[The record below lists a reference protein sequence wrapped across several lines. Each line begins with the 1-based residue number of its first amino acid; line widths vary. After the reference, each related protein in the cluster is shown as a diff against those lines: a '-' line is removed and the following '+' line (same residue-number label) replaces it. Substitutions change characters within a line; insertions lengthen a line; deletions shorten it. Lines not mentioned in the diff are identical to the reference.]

1 MPHEMAFMGFS
12 SQRWL
17 RVPTFNNRAPKHADV
32 VFREP
37 LREFSRKGGHMYG
50 VFEVSEK
57 TKSKPQTASRN
68 GERKVVETKA
78 SGRPPKVDFASGLLE
93 NSDLKQPRR
102 SLDFLLSLAG
112 QAAFVAL
119 LILLPL
125 LYTQAFDVSGLE
137 KTMLVIPPPP
147 PPPPKAEPHVVIKP
161 KASLF
166 DKGKLI
172 APRVI
177 PKHVEILKEAPQ
189 ESPGPAGVSG
199 GVIGGVE
206 GGTLGGVLGGI
217 LSGSQPPP
225 PPPRPAKVSGPLRVG
240 GRIQAPHLIK
250 EAQPEYPVLAKD
262 TRTQG
267 DVVLDCVIDQQG
279 NVTQMRLVSGHP
291 LLVQAALKAVQ
302 QWKYQPTLLNG
313 EPVAVEMKVTV
324 TFSLG
329 NQ

>member
-1 MPHEMAFMGFS
+1 MH
-12 SQRWL
+12 
-17 RVPTFNNRAPKHADV
+17 
-32 VFREP
+32 
-37 LREFSRKGGHMYG
+37 G
-50 VFEVSEK
+50 VYEVSEK
-57 TKSKPQTASRN
+57 TKSESQTAWRN
-68 GERKVVETKA
+68 GQRKVAETKD

-102 SLDFLLSLAG
+102 SLDFLVSLAG
-112 QAAFVAL
+112 QAAVVAL

-125 LYTQAFDVSGLE
+125 LYTQAFDISGLE
-137 KTMLVIPPPP
+137 KTMLVIPPPPP

-166 DKGKLI
+166 EKGKLI

-177 PKHVEILKEAPQ
+177 PKQVAILKEAPQ
-189 ESPGPAGVSG
+189 ESPGPPGVSG

-206 GGTLGGVLGGI
+206 GGTLGGVLGGV

-240 GRIQAPHLIK
+240 GRIQAPHLVK
-250 EAQPEYPVLAKD
+250 EVQPEYPILAKA

-267 DVVLDCVIDQQG
+267 EVVLDCVIDPQG

-291 LLVQAALKAVQ
+291 LLVPAALKAVQ

-313 EPVAVEMKVTV
+313 QPVAVEMKVTV

-329 NQ
+329 SQ

>member
-1 MPHEMAFMGFS
+1 
-12 SQRWL
+12 
-17 RVPTFNNRAPKHADV
+17 
-32 VFREP
+32 
-37 LREFSRKGGHMYG
+37 MYG
-50 VFEVSEK
+50 VYEVSEK
-57 TKSKPQTASRN
+57 TKSEPQTASRN
-68 GERKVVETKA
+68 AEPKITETKTPA
-78 SGRPPKVDFASGLLE
+78 RPAKVDLASGLLE

-102 SLDFLLSLAG
+102 VLDFLVSLAA
-112 QAAFVAL
+112 QAAFVIL

-147 PPPPKAEPHVVIKP
+147 PPAPKAEPHVVIKP

-177 PKHVEILKEAPQ
+177 PKHIEILKEAPQ
-189 ESPGPAGVSG
+189 ESPGPAGISG

-206 GGTLGGVLGGI
+206 GGTLGGVLGGV

-225 PPPRPAKVSGPLRVG
+225 PPRPARVSGPVRVG
-240 GRIQAPHLIK
+240 GRIQAPHLLR
-250 EAQPEYPVLAKD
+250 EVQPEYPVLAKA

-267 DVVLDCVIDQQG
+267 LVVLDCVIDQQG

-291 LLVQAALKAVQ
+291 LLVEAAFQAVR

-313 EPVAVEMKVTV
+313 QPVAVEMKVNV
-324 TFSLG
+324 KFSLG
-329 NQ
+329 

>member
-1 MPHEMAFMGFS
+1 MH
-12 SQRWL
+12 
-17 RVPTFNNRAPKHADV
+17 
-32 VFREP
+32 
-37 LREFSRKGGHMYG
+37 G
-50 VFEVSEK
+50 VYEVSEQA
-57 TKSKPQTASRN
+57 KSEPLTASRA
-68 GERKVVETKA
+68 ERKVAETKPFV
-78 SGRPPKVDFASGLLE
+78 RPPKVDFTSGMLE
-93 NSDLKQPRR
+93 NSDLTQPRR
-102 SLDFLLSLAG
+102 SLDFLVSLAG

-125 LYTQAFDVSGLE
+125 VYTQAFDVTGLE

-147 PPPPKAEPHVVIKP
+147 PPPRAEPHVVIKA

-166 DKGKLI
+166 EKGKLI

-177 PKHVEILKEAPQ
+177 PKHVAVLKEAPQ

-199 GVIGGVE
+199 GVVGGVE

-225 PPPRPAKVSGPLRVG
+225 PPRPAKVSGPIRVG
-240 GRIQAPHLIK
+240 GRIQAPRLTK
-250 EAQPEYPVLAKD
+250 EVHPEYPILAKE

-267 DVVLDCVIDQQG
+267 NVVLDCVIDPQG

-291 LLVQAALKAVQ
+291 LLVPAALKAVQ

-313 EPVAVEMKVTV
+313 QPVAVEMKVTV
-324 TFSLG
+324 TFSLEG
-329 NQ
+329 Q